1 MGVTITNNPENGS
14 LENGAYKKK
23 NFPALLEREIIKA
36 TLERM

>member
-14 LENGAYKKK
+14 LENGAYKK
-23 NFPALLEREIIKA
+23 NFPALLEREILKA